1 MGWVFFLAKYLE
13 MHRNTHS
20 EIEHGS
26 AEWDSFENANAR
38 MADLEHPEN
47 NRILSKHVSQAL
59 DGPKSFPNN
68 NMIVVGAPGT
78 GKSLFVIAPN
88 ILKCISSYLFMDP
101 KGELVEKYGNYMR
114 KNGYQIRV
122 LNLKNMEQSDRY
134 NPFVYIRSEDD
145 IPRLIMNILN
155 RSNHQM
161 PKKEIRSGTMAA
173 HYIYSPYFTLY
184 GDYPLKI
191 KNYFFTMLTSIGN
204 LSMKPKP

>member
-1 MGWVFFLAKYLE
+1 MGIFLAKYLE

-114 KNGYQIRV
+114 KMG
-122 LNLKNMEQSDRY
+122 
-134 NPFVYIRSEDD
+134 
-145 IPRLIMNILN
+145 
-155 RSNHQM
+155 
-161 PKKEIRSGTMAA
+161 
-173 HYIYSPYFTLY
+173 
-184 GDYPLKI
+184 I
-191 KNYFFTMLTSIGN
+191 KSAF
-204 LSMKPKP
+204 